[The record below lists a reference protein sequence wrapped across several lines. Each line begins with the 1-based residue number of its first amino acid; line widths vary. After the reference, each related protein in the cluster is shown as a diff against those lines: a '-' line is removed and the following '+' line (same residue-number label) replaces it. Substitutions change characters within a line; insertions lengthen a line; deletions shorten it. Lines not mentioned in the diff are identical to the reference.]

1 MSMTEKL
8 YDLDAYEREF
18 TAEVVSCEACGKG
31 RFKVVLDRTLFF
43 PEEGGQTPDKGT
55 INGYSVV
62 DVQIKDEVIFHT
74 LECENDGPDL
84 SMGSP
89 VSGKIDWD
97 HRYSNMQQHTGEHI
111 FSGLVH
117 GRFGYDNVGF
127 HLSDSIVTMDY
138 NGEISPGDIDL
149 LELEAN
155 RVISRQIPVKASYP
169 DKETLDALE
178 YRSKKELS
186 GPIRIVDIPGVDT
199 CACCAPH
206 LHNTGEVG
214 LLKVLD
220 VSSHKGGVRISILC
234 GFRALAD
241 YGSTREEL
249 KRVSHLTSA
258 PLPETSEAVS
268 KLKNELEKTKYLLVH
283 TKMQYLECL
292 INEVL
297 EKKEDPIIF
306 TEEMDSNIIR
316 EGVNKMT
323 ALCEGFC
330 GIFAGDE
337 KSGYSFIVGSRDADC
352 SLLAGKMRDHFKAK
366 CGGKREMIQ
375 GHIDAE
381 MREIKRFF
389 S

>member
-1 MSMTEKL
+1 MTEKL
-8 YDLDAYEREF
+8 YDRDAYEREF
-18 TAEVVSCEACGKG
+18 EADVVSCEACGKG

-55 INGYSVV
+55 INGLPVV

-74 LECENDGPDL
+74 LELKDGLPDL
-84 SMGSP
+84 NPGSH
-89 VSGKIDWD
+89 VSGEIDWE

-117 GRFGYDNVGF
+117 SRFGYENVGF

-138 NGEISPGDIDL
+138 NGEISPEDIER

-155 RVISRQIPVKASYP
+155 RVISRQIPVNASYP
-169 DKETLDALE
+169 DKEKLDALE

-249 KRVSHLTSA
+249 KHVSHLTSA
-258 PLPETSEAVS
+258 PLPETAEAVS

-292 INEVL
+292 INAAL
-297 EKKEDPIIF
+297 EKKEPPIIF
-306 TEEMDSNIIR
+306 TEETDSNILR

-337 KSGYSFIVGSRDADC
+337 RSGYSFIVGSRDSDC
-352 SLLAGKMRDHFKAK
+352 SQLAGKMRTDFKAK

-375 GHIDAE
+375 GHIDAK
-381 MREIKRFF
+381 RHEIKRFF